1 MHGPESRLAQLA
13 ASPRL
18 QAPYRAHKSSPSG
31 WPGTNVG
38 LLVNTGLWGSYTV
51 VTGRRA
57 ESALDG
63 LKDEMKER
71 LLQRGIK
78 GASGLA
84 AKRVSAGVEQR
95 NLASE
100 ERG

>member
-1 MHGPESRLAQLA
+1 MHGPGITLAWMA

-18 QAPYRAHKSSPSG
+18 RAPYCAQNSLPSG
-31 WPGTNVG
+31 WPGTGVG
-38 LLVNTGLWGSYTV
+38 LLVHAGLWGSYTV
-51 VTGRRA
+51 VTGRA
-57 ESALDG
+57 ESAQDR
-63 LKDEMKER
+63 LKDEMKEQ